1 MTVTREEIRLARR
14 LGLFTAVMVVMG
26 NMIGSGVFKKAAPMA
41 AELHS
46 AGLLLL
52 CWLIAGLVSLS
63 GALSNAESAGMIAS
77 PGGQYA
83 FFKRMYGRFFSFMFC
98 WSSFTILQSASI
110 ASIAYVFGESFNA
123 LAPLP
128 RLSPALENI
137 QILGLFRPLEN
148 SGVKLFTV
156 ATLLLITWAN
166 YRGVTYGGL
175 IANVSTVMKLL
186 GIAVIVAMGLFAARQ
201 VSPEWFPD
209 PAQTQTA
216 PSGRFGLF
224 GAMFTAMLGAF
235 WAYDGWNNVISLGGE
250 VRNPKRNIPIALALG
265 VGGVTLIYLT
275 VNYVYLVMVPIN
287 ELAAMASSENQIV
300 AVEALRA
307 HFGPTAAGLV
317 AVLILIST
325 FGATNCQL
333 LPPSRMYYTMA
344 REGLFF
350 RIAGRCHPVYR
361 TPSNALVMQ
370 GLWSSFLVLTGTF
383 DQLTDMVIFASFIF
397 YGASA
402 FGVFVLRRTMR
413 DTHRPYRVPLV
424 IPALFSL
431 FCIALVFITIF
442 ERPREAFLGSLLILS
457 GLPFYIAWRH
467 NARHAAE
474 LEEESA

>member
-1 MTVTREEIRLARR
+1 VTVTREEIRLARR

-317 AVLILIST
+317 AVLILISM

>member
-1 MTVTREEIRLARR
+1 MPHTVQEIRLARR

-63 GALSNAESAGMIAS
+63 GALSNAEAAGMIAS

-110 ASIAYVFGESFNA
+110 ASIAYVFGESFHA
-123 LAPLP
+123 LIPLP
-128 RLSPALENI
+128 RLSPAWENLEL
-137 QILGLFRPLEN
+137 LGLFRPLEN
-148 SGVKLFTV
+148 SGVKAFTV

-166 YRGVTYGGL
+166 YRGVAYGGL
-175 IANVSTVMKLL
+175 IANISTVVKLL
-186 GIAVIVAMGLFAARQ
+186 GIAMTVVLGLFAARHVAPQ
-201 VSPEWFPD
+201 WFETVSPTEG
-209 PAQTQTA
+209 AA
-216 PSGRFGLF
+216 AGRFGLF

-265 VGGVTLIYLT
+265 VGGVTLIYLA
-275 VNYVYLVMVPIN
+275 VNYVYVVMVPM
-287 ELAAMASSENQIV
+287 EDLAAMAQSENTIV
-300 AVEALRA
+300 AVEALRI
-307 HFGPTAAGLV
+307 HFGPLAAGLA

-333 LPPSRMYYTMA
+333 LPPSRMYYAMA

-350 RIAGRCHPVYR
+350 RVAGHCHPVYR

-383 DQLTDMVIFASFIF
+383 DQLTDMVIFASFIY

-413 DTHRPYRVPLV
+413 DVHRPYRVPLV

-431 FCIALVFITIF
+431 FCAALVFITIF

-457 GLPFYIAWRH
+457 GLPFYLAWRH
-467 NARHAAE
+467 NVRHAPE
-474 LEEESA
+474 LEEETA

>member
-1 MTVTREEIRLARR
+1 
-14 LGLFTAVMVVMG
+14 
-26 NMIGSGVFKKAAPMA
+26 
-41 AELHS
+41 
-46 AGLLLL
+46 
-52 CWLIAGLVSLS
+52 
-63 GALSNAESAGMIAS
+63 
-77 PGGQYA
+77 
-83 FFKRMYGRFFSFMFC
+83 
-98 WSSFTILQSASI
+98 
-110 ASIAYVFGESFNA
+110 
-123 LAPLP
+123 
-128 RLSPALENI
+128 
-137 QILGLFRPLEN
+137 
-148 SGVKLFTV
+148 
-156 ATLLLITWAN
+156 
-166 YRGVTYGGL
+166 VTYGGL